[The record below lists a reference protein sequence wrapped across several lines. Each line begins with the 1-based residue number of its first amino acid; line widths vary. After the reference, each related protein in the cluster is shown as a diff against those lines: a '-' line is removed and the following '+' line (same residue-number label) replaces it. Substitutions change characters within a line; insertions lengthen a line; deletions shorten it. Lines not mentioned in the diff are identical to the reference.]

1 MSRAQL
7 TSMTADNVVQE
18 TLVGSTGNSIKGGSV
33 APFVAG
39 KNKIING
46 DFNIWQRGT
55 SFSSISSGT
64 FTADR
69 WFVNFDGS
77 GATRSV
83 SQQTFT
89 PGSAPVAGYESSYFL
104 RLATTVAG
112 SGQTYSNLAQ
122 RIENVQ
128 TFANQTVVVSFW
140 AKANAAISLGTVFG
154 QNFGSGG
161 SSSVYTV
168 GPSFTLSTSWARY
181 TGYITLPSISGKTVG
196 TGSYLELD
204 LTWPQNSTFTLDVW
218 GVQLEAGS
226 VATPFTTASGTFQ
239 GELAAAQRYFAKSYD
254 VTIAPGATTNT
265 QGIITSSML
274 SVANGAYYCGV
285 KLPVTMRTDPTVN
298 IYSFGSGT
306 IGVVSNASGG
316 GDFPAN
322 TGIANTIGHSAF
334 SVYNN
339 SGSTVT
345 SSAGF
350 IFHYSANAEL

>member
-239 GELAAAQRYFAKSYD
+239 GELALCQRYYYRQSGTENASMFLGYGQAYSSSQLYWTTRLPVQMRTTVQALD
-254 VTIAPGATTNT
+254 YYGLQVYLNSSGSGYGISSISINQSSSISPSLFVTCTSGLSTNT
-265 QGIITSSML
+265 MYNIFMAGSSSYL
-274 SVANGAYYCGV
+274 G
-285 KLPVTMRTDPTVN
+285 
-298 IYSFGSGT
+298 
-306 IGVVSNASGG
+306 
-316 GDFPAN
+316 
-322 TGIANTIGHSAF
+322 F
-334 SVYNN
+334 S
-339 SGSTVT
+339 
-345 SSAGF
+345 
-350 IFHYSANAEL
+350 AEL

>member
-7 TSMTADNVVQE
+7 TSTVEQN
-18 TLVGSTGNSIKGGSV
+18 TGGAV
-33 APFVAG
+33 APFLAG

-46 DFNIWQRGT
+46 DFGIWARGT

-64 FTADR
+64 FTSDR

-161 SSSVYTV
+161 SSAAYTV

-181 TGYITLPSISGKTVG
+181 TGYVTLPSISGKTVG
-196 TGSYLELD
+196 TSSYLELD

-218 GVQLEAGS
+218 GVQAEAGP
-226 VATPFTTASGTFQ
+226 VATPFTTASGTLQ
-239 GELAAAQRYFAKSYD
+239 GELALAQRYYFRTYNANQPYMHCFCYN
-254 VTIAPGATTNT
+254 G
-265 QGIITSSML
+265 TSIQF
-274 SVANGAYYCGV
+274 NYR
-285 KLPVTMRTDPTVN
+285 LPVTMRTTPSSMDYSN
-298 IYSFGSGT
+298 INIQDISSGT
-306 IGVVSNASGG
+306 VYSASGA
-316 GDFPAN
+316 PSLN
-322 TGIANTIGHSAF
+322 IANPDNAFVIWTTFSGLTTYRPYNIIGNGTLGYLGF
-334 SVYNN
+334 S
-339 SGSTVT
+339 
-345 SSAGF
+345 
-350 IFHYSANAEL
+350 AEL

>member
-239 GELAAAQRYFAKSYD
+239 GELALCQRYYWRWASTASSLYAYAGTGFCSS
-254 VTIAPGATTNT
+254 TT
-265 QGIITSSML
+265 QFKI
-274 SVANGAYYCGV
+274 
-285 KLPVTMRTDPTVN
+285 KLQPPVTMRTP
-298 IYSFGSGT
+298 ISAS
-306 IGVVSNASGG
+306 ISNATNMQIQTGNISQNVTSASADQPIPDSVGIIFNVSSGLTTG
-316 GDFPAN
+316 NG
-322 TGIANTIGHSAF
+322 GIALA
-334 SVYNN
+334 NN
-339 SGSTVT
+339 S
-345 SSAGF
+345 SAPY
-350 IFHYSANAEL
+350 IELSAEL